1 MKKLLL
7 FTILL
12 YTVTTKAQCWESV
25 SNGETHVM
33 AIKPNGTLW
42 GWGHENLNGN
52 GGNYTNQPVQ
62 IGIATDW
69 KSVHAG
75 LQHSL
80 GIKDSG
86 TLWAWGSNNAG
97 NLGTGSTAMISTIP
111 IQVGTATWKT
121 VSAGGRHSLGIR
133 INGTLWGW
141 GWNEYATVGDGT
153 TINRNVPVLINNS
166 TNWKMVSCSSTKS
179 MAVKED
185 GTLWGWGLNAPF
197 LGITSETGGQTL
209 ILIPTQIG
217 TDTDWKSVAV
227 GSGHFL
233 GLKNNNTLWSW
244 GGGSAGQLGNG
255 STNNTFLPTQVG
267 SDTDWAFI
275 QADAK
280 SSFAIKTN
288 GTLWAWGENLWGQM
302 GNGNQTDL
310 LVPTQIGTASDW
322 SMVSTSYNATVAL
335 KTDGSLFTWGSSSFG
350 QLGTGIGGPPTIQ
363 FTPLLINACNLG
375 TENFNQKKVHL
386 YPNPVQNR
394 LFINTEETQQYQ
406 IYSILG
412 VKISEGTLSVGSGI
426 ECSGLTSGVYFIS
439 LTNGLSQSSTL
450 KFVKQ

>member
-7 FTILL
+7 NSLL
-12 YTVTTKAQCWESV
+12 LASIITNAQCWESI

-33 AIKPNGTLW
+33 GIKPNGTLW
-42 GWGHENLNGN
+42 GWGRENLNGN
-52 GGNYTNQPVQ
+52 GGNFTSQPQQ
-62 IGIATDW
+62 IGTATDW
-69 KSVHAG
+69 KSVHSG

-86 TLWAWGSNNAG
+86 MLWAWGSNLDG
-97 NLGTGSTAMISTIP
+97 NLGTGSTAMISTVP
-111 IQVGTATWKT
+111 VQVGTATWKT

-133 INGTLWGW
+133 TNGTLWGW

-153 TINRNVPVLINNS
+153 TINRTVPVLINNS
-166 TNWKMVSCSSTKS
+166 TNWKMVSCSNFRS
-179 MAVKED
+179 MGVKED
-185 GTLWGWGLNAPF
+185 GTLWGWGNNSVP
-197 LGITSETGGQTL
+197 LGITGETGGQAL

-217 TDTDWKSVAV
+217 SDTDWKTIVV
-227 GSGHFL
+227 TFGHFL
-233 GLKNNNTLWSW
+233 GLKNNNTLWAW
-244 GGGSAGQLGNG
+244 GGGDKGQLGNG
-255 STNNTFLPTQVG
+255 STNASFLPTQVG
-267 SDTDWAFI
+267 TDTDWAFI
-275 QADAK
+275 EGDAK

-310 LVPTQIGTASDW
+310 LVPTQVGTASDW

-350 QLGTGIGGPPTIQ
+350 QLGNGIGGPPTIQ

-394 LFINTEETQQYQ
+394 LFIDIQEIQHYQ

-426 ECSGLTSGVYFIS
+426 DCSGLTSGVYLLS
-439 LTNGLSQSSTL
+439 LTDGLGNVSTS

>member
-7 FTILL
+7 NSLL
-12 YTVTTKAQCWESV
+12 LASLITNAQCWESV

-33 AIKPNGTLW
+33 GIKPNGTLW
-42 GWGHENLNGN
+42 GWGRENLNGN
-52 GGNYTNQPVQ
+52 GGDFANEPQQ
-62 IGIATDW
+62 IGTASDW

-75 LQHSL
+75 IDHSL

-86 TLWAWGSNNAG
+86 ILWAWGSNLDG
-97 NLGTGSTAMISTIP
+97 NLGTGSTSMISTVP
-111 IQVGTATWKT
+111 VQVGTNTWKI

-153 TINRNVPVLINNS
+153 TINRNIPVLINSS
-166 TNWKMVSCSSTKS
+166 TSWKMVSCSSTKS

-185 GTLWGWGLNAPF
+185 GTLWGWGSNAPF
-197 LGITSETGGQTL
+197 LGITSETGGQAL

-227 GSGHFL
+227 GSGHYL
-233 GLKNNNTLWSW
+233 GLKNNNTLWAW
-244 GGGSAGQLGNG
+244 GGGDKGQLGNG
-255 STNNTFLPTQVG
+255 TNNNTFLPTQVG
-267 SDTDWAFI
+267 TDTNWAFI
-275 QADAK
+275 EADAK

-310 LVPTQIGTASDW
+310 LVPTQVGTASDW

-350 QLGTGIGGPPTIQ
+350 QLGNGIGGPPTIQ

-375 TENFNQKKVHL
+375 TETFNQKKVHL

-412 VKISEGTLSVGSGI
+412 SKISEGTLTVGSGI
-426 ECSGLTSGVYFIS
+426 DCSGLTSGVYFIS

>member
-310 LVPTQIGTASDW
+310 LVPTQIGTATDW

-350 QLGTGIGGPPTIQ
+350 QLGNGIGGPPTIQ

-426 ECSGLTSGVYFIS
+426 ECSGLTSGVYLIN
-439 LTNGLSQSSTL
+439 LTNGLGQSSTL

>member
-86 TLWAWGSNNAG
+86 ILWAWGSNDAG
-97 NLGTGSTAMISTIP
+97 NLGTGSTAMISTVP
-111 IQVGTATWKT
+111 VQVGTATWKT

-133 INGTLWGW
+133 TNGTLWGW
-141 GWNEYATVGDGT
+141 GWNQNATVGDGT
-153 TINRNVPVLINNS
+153 TINRTVPILINNS
-166 TNWKMVSCSSTKS
+166 TNWKMVSCNLWRS

-185 GTLWGWGLNAPF
+185 GTLWGWGSNSVP
-197 LGITSETGGQTL
+197 LGITSETGGQAL

-217 TDTDWKSVAV
+217 TDTDWKTIKV
-227 GSGHFL
+227 GAGHFL
-233 GLKNNNTLWSW
+233 GLKNNNTLWAW
-244 GGGSAGQLGNG
+244 GGGEKGQLGNG
-255 STNNTFLPTQVG
+255 STNATFLPTQVG
-267 SDTDWAFI
+267 TDTDWAFI
-275 QADAK
+275 EADAK

-310 LVPTQIGTASDW
+310 LVPTQIGTGTDW
-322 SMVSTSYNATVAL
+322 SMVSTSYFATVAL

-375 TENFNQKKVHL
+375 AEDFNQKKLLL

-394 LFINTEETQQYQ
+394 LFIDSEATQQYQ

-412 VKISEGTLSVGSGI
+412 AKISEGTIAVGSAI
-426 ECSGLTSGVYFIS
+426 DCSGLTSGVYLIS
-439 LTNGLSQSSTL
+439 LIDEMGNVSTV
-450 KFVKQ
+450 KFVKE

>member
-7 FTILL
+7 NSLL
-12 YTVTTKAQCWESV
+12 LASLITNAQCWESV

-33 AIKPNGTLW
+33 GIKPNGTLW
-42 GWGHENLNGN
+42 GWGRENLNGN
-52 GGNYTNQPVQ
+52 GGDFANEPQQ
-62 IGIATDW
+62 IGTASDW

-75 LQHSL
+75 IDHSL

-86 TLWAWGSNNAG
+86 ILWAWGSNLDG
-97 NLGTGSTAMISTIP
+97 NLGTGSTSMISTVP
-111 IQVGTATWKT
+111 VQVGTNTWKI

-153 TINRNVPVLINNS
+153 TINRNIPVLINSS
-166 TNWKMVSCSSTKS
+166 TSWKMVSCSSTKS

-185 GTLWGWGLNAPF
+185 GTLWGWGSNAPF

-217 TDTDWKSVAV
+217 TDTDWKTIVV
-227 GSGHFL
+227 GSGHYL
-233 GLKNNNTLWSW
+233 GLKNNNTLWAW
-244 GGGSAGQLGNG
+244 GGGDKGQLGNG
-255 STNNTFLPTQVG
+255 TNNNTFLPTQVG
-267 SDTDWAFI
+267 TDTNWAFI
-275 QADAK
+275 EADAK

-310 LVPTQIGTASDW
+310 LVPTQVGTASDW

-350 QLGTGIGGPPTIQ
+350 QLGNGIGGPPTIQ

-375 TENFNQKKVHL
+375 TETFNQKKVHL

-394 LFINTEETQQYQ
+394 FFIDSEETQQYQ

-412 VKISEGTLSVGSGI
+412 TKITEGTIAVGSAI
-426 ECSGLTSGVYFIS
+426 DCSGLTSGVYLIS
-439 LTNGLSQSSTL
+439 LTNDLGQSSTL

>member
-7 FTILL
+7 NSLL
-12 YTVTTKAQCWESV
+12 LASLITNAQCWESV

-33 AIKPNGTLW
+33 GIKPNGTLW
-42 GWGHENLNGN
+42 GWGRENLNGN
-52 GGNYTNQPVQ
+52 GGDFANEPQQ
-62 IGIATDW
+62 IGTASDW

-75 LQHSL
+75 IDHSL

-86 TLWAWGSNNAG
+86 ILWAWGSNLDG
-97 NLGTGSTAMISTIP
+97 NLGTGSTSMISTVP
-111 IQVGTATWKT
+111 VQVGTNTWKI

-153 TINRNVPVLINNS
+153 TINRNVPVLINSS
-166 TNWKMVSCSSTKS
+166 TSWKMVSCSSTKS

-185 GTLWGWGLNAPF
+185 GTLWGWGSNAPF
-197 LGITSETGGQTL
+197 LGITSETGGQAL

-227 GSGHFL
+227 GSGHYL
-233 GLKNNNTLWSW
+233 GLKNNNTLWAW
-244 GGGSAGQLGNG
+244 GGGDKGQLGNG
-255 STNNTFLPTQVG
+255 TNNNTFLPTQVG
-267 SDTDWAFI
+267 TDTNWAFI
-275 QADAK
+275 EADAK

-310 LVPTQIGTASDW
+310 LVPTQVGTASDW

-350 QLGTGIGGPPTIQ
+350 QLGNGIGGPPTIQ

-375 TENFNQKKVHL
+375 TETFNQKKVHL

-394 LFINTEETQQYQ
+394 FFIDSEETQQYQ

-412 VKISEGTLSVGSGI
+412 VKISEGTFAVGSAI
-426 ECSGLTSGVYFIS
+426 DCSGLTSGVYLIS
-439 LTNGLSQSSTL
+439 LTNDLGQSSTL

>member
-7 FTILL
+7 NSLL
-12 YTVTTKAQCWESV
+12 LASLITNAQCWESV

-33 AIKPNGTLW
+33 GIKPNGTLW
-42 GWGHENLNGN
+42 GWGRENLNGN
-52 GGNYTNQPVQ
+52 GGDFANEPQQ
-62 IGIATDW
+62 IGTSTDW

-75 LQHSL
+75 IDHSL

-86 TLWAWGSNNAG
+86 ILWAWGSNLDG
-97 NLGTGSTAMISTIP
+97 NLGTGSTSMISTVP
-111 IQVGTATWKT
+111 VQVGTNTWKI

-153 TINRNVPVLINNS
+153 TINRNIPVLINSS
-166 TNWKMVSCSSTKS
+166 TSWKMVSCSSTKS

-185 GTLWGWGLNAPF
+185 GTLWGWGSNAPF
-197 LGITSETGGQTL
+197 LGITSETGGQAL

-227 GSGHFL
+227 GSGHYL
-233 GLKNNNTLWSW
+233 GLKNNNTLWAW
-244 GGGSAGQLGNG
+244 GGGDKGQLGNG
-255 STNNTFLPTQVG
+255 TNNNTFLPTQVG
-267 SDTDWAFI
+267 TDTNWAFI
-275 QADAK
+275 EADAK

-310 LVPTQIGTASDW
+310 LVPTQIGTATDW
-322 SMVSTSYNATVAL
+322 SMVSTSYNASVAL

-350 QLGTGIGGPPTIQ
+350 QLGNGIGGPPTIQ

-375 TENFNQKKVHL
+375 TETFNQKKVHL

-412 VKISEGTLSVGSGI
+412 SKISEGTLTVGSGI
-426 ECSGLTSGVYFIS
+426 DCSGLTSGVYFIS

>member
-7 FTILL
+7 KSLL
-12 YTVTTKAQCWESV
+12 LASLITNAQCWESV

-33 AIKPNGTLW
+33 GIKPNGTLW
-42 GWGHENLNGN
+42 GWGRENLNGN
-52 GGNYTNQPVQ
+52 GGNFTSQPQQ
-62 IGIATDW
+62 IGTATDW

-75 LQHSL
+75 IDHSL

-86 TLWAWGSNNAG
+86 ILWGWGSNLDG
-97 NLGTGSTAMISTIP
+97 NLGIGSAIQSSLVP
-111 IQVGTATWKT
+111 VQVGTATWKT
-121 VSAGGRHSLGIR
+121 VSSGGRHSLGIR
-133 INGTLWGW
+133 TNGTLWGW
-141 GWNEYATVGDGT
+141 GWNENATVGDGT
-153 TINRNVPVLINNS
+153 TINRTAHVLINSS
-166 TNWKMVSCSSTKS
+166 TNWKMVSCNLFRS

-185 GTLWGWGLNAPF
+185 GTLWGWGSNSVP
-197 LGITSETGGQTL
+197 LGITSETGGQAL

-217 TDTDWKSVAV
+217 TDTDWKTIVV
-227 GSGHFL
+227 TFGHFL
-233 GLKNNNTLWSW
+233 GLKNNNTLWAW
-244 GGGSAGQLGNG
+244 GGGDKGQLGNG
-255 STNNTFLPTQVG
+255 STNASFLPTQVG
-267 SDTDWAFI
+267 TDTDWAFI
-275 QADAK
+275 EGDAK

-310 LVPTQIGTASDW
+310 LIPTQIGTATDW
-322 SMVSTSYNATVAL
+322 SMVSTSYFATVSL

-363 FTPLLINACNLG
+363 LTPLLINACNLG
-375 TENFNQKKVHL
+375 TEDFNKKKVNL

-394 LFINTEETQQYQ
+394 LFIDSEETQQYQ

-412 VKISEGTLSVGSGI
+412 SKISEGTLVVGSGI
-426 ECSGLTSGVYFIS
+426 DCSGLTSGVYLLS
-439 LTNGLSQSSTL
+439 LMDDYGATKTV